1 MKTTP
6 GTIFEKLSL
15 KGDTLSQTLTT
26 LTYNAASKTE
36 FLENGTWGSFE
47 EPFAY
52 KFV

>member
-36 FLENGTWGSFE
+36 FFENGTWGSLE